1 MVLFRINYLY
11 ELPEDI
17 QVVIYKKVFEKC
29 INDIRNDK
37 NIKYINRLYR
47 ATINPNNTCIYYVK
61 PREMFQ
67 EVKHYK
73 YKRIVMLEDFGNNK
87 MNEMIYLDRKHL
99 IENTLQFNCNTISY
113 YLYPLFTTNKTLKK
127 YLTIRLN
134 FIKFYDKKLIKY
146 MKVVEDRID
155 ITFISNF
162 KCNADIYY
170 MLLVGYNVLYNSL
183 SNIIY
188 SEENVV
194 MFHIFIELF
203 RWIECNNILEGYKI
217 DNYKIIPIFE
227 GKISKN

>member
-1 MVLFRINYLY
+1 MVLFRKNYLY

-17 QVVIYKKVFEKC
+17 QITIYKKVFDKC
-29 INDIRNDK
+29 IDDIQNDK
-37 NIKYINRLYR
+37 NIKYISRLYK

-61 PREMFQ
+61 PKEMFQ
-67 EVKHYK
+67 GVKCYK
-73 YKRIVMLEDFGNNK
+73 YKQIIMLENFGNNK

-113 YLYPLFTTNKTLKK
+113 YLYPLFTTNKTFKK
-127 YLTIRLN
+127 YLTLRLN

-170 MLLVGYNVLYNSL
+170 MLLVGYNILYNSL
-183 SNIIY
+183 SIVIY

-194 MFHIFIELF
+194 KFHRFIELF

-217 DNYKIIPIFE
+217 HNYKIIPNFSF
-227 GKISKN
+227 KISKN

>member
-1 MVLFRINYLY
+1 MVLIQRNYFY

-17 QVVIYKKVFEKC
+17 LNAIYKNVFDKC
-29 INDIRNDK
+29 IDDIQNSK
-37 NIKYINRLYR
+37 GIKYINRLYR
-47 ATINPNNTCIYYVK
+47 ATINPNNTCIYSVK
-61 PREMFQ
+61 PKGMFQ
-67 EVKHYK
+67 GVKYYK
-73 YKRIVMLEDFGNNK
+73 YKRIAMLEDFGNK

-99 IENTLQFNCNTISY
+99 IENTLQLNYDTISY
-113 YLYPLFTTNKTLKK
+113 YLYPLFTVNKKLKK

-134 FIKFYDKKLIKY
+134 FVKFYDKKLIKY

-188 SEENVV
+188 SEDNAV
-194 MFHIFIELF
+194 MFHKFVELF
-203 RWIECNNILEGYKI
+203 RWIECNNILEGYKVH
-217 DNYKIIPIFE
+217 NNKIIPIFE

>member
-1 MVLFRINYLY
+1 MVLIQRNYFY

-17 QVVIYKKVFEKC
+17 LNAIYKNVFDKC
-29 INDIRNDK
+29 IDDIQNNK
-37 NIKYINRLYR
+37 SIKYINRLYR
-47 ATINPNNTCIYYVK
+47 ATINPNNTCIYSVK
-61 PREMFQ
+61 PKGMFQ
-67 EVKHYK
+67 GVKYYK
-73 YKRIVMLEDFGNNK
+73 YKRIAMLEDFGNK

-99 IENTLQFNCNTISY
+99 IENTLQLNYDTISY
-113 YLYPLFTTNKTLKK
+113 YLYPLFTANKKLKK

-134 FIKFYDKKLIKY
+134 FVKFYDKKLIKY

-170 MLLVGYNVLYNSL
+170 MLLVGYNVIYNSL

-194 MFHIFIELF
+194 MFHKFVELF
-203 RWIECNNILEGYKI
+203 RWIECNNILEGYNI
-217 DNYKIIPIFE
+217 SNNKIIPMFKSL
-227 GKISKN
+227 KI